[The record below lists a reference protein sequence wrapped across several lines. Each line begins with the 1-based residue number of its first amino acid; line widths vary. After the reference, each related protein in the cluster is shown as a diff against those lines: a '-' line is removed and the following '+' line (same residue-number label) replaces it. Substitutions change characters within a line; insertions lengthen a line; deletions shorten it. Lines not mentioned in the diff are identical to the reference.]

1 MKTHTRWIRALTTLK
16 EVLVMKN
23 IRSYKKMIRELKV
36 GDTFY
41 YNSIAG
47 TISMVEYTRQLIQEG
62 KIVPDGE
69 ELAKMIKPEAW
80 HKFYSGESIA
90 PQMTYRVIA

>member
-1 MKTHTRWIRALTTLK
+1 ML
-16 EVLVMKN
+16 N
-23 IRSYKKMIRELKV
+23 IRSYKKMIAGCKV

-47 TISMVEYTRQLIQEG
+47 TASMVEYTRELIKAG

-69 ELAKMIKPEAW
+69 ELNKMIKPEAQY
-80 HKFYSGESIA
+80 KFYSGESIA

>member
-1 MKTHTRWIRALTTLK
+1 M
-16 EVLVMKN
+16 MN
-23 IRSYKKMIRELKV
+23 IRSYKKIIREAKV

-41 YNSIAG
+41 LNAINASINM
-47 TISMVEYTRQLIQEG
+47 IEYTRELIQAG

-69 ELAKMIKPEAW
+69 ELNKMIKPEAQYR
-80 HKFYSGESIA
+80 FYNGTSIA